1 MTENKA
7 KPGVIPPTGIRFQLA
22 CLNDSCVVGRMALL
36 TKLSKLILPDGHW
49 GGINRNAGNQDPEQA
64 SNPPLYLTFD
74 DGPHPNTTPFLIE
87 LLEEAG
93 VKGTF
98 FLIGK
103 NVERYPDLVKQLHDA
118 GHVIANHSYGHK
130 FMPAMKTSTIER
142 EIVKA
147 NDSIAAITGGAPTFF
162 RPPYGLMDKRVA
174 ACLREQQM
182 TAVYWGSASEDWL
195 LPGADSVVRRV
206 MRSMSP
212 GLLIVLH
219 EGALLGNQTVTAAKE
234 IIYRSRDLGYQMQK
248 VDLSCII

>member
-1 MTENKA
+1 MTENES
-7 KPGVIPPTGIRFQLA
+7 KPGAIPPIGIGFRLA
-22 CLNDSCVVGRMALL
+22 CLSDSCIVARMAFL
-36 TKLSKLILPDGHW
+36 TKLAKCILPSGHW
-49 GGINRNAGNQDPEQA
+49 GGVDRRAGNQDPEQT
-64 SNPPLYLTFD
+64 SNSPLYLTFD
-74 DGPHPNTTPFLIE
+74 DGPHPDTTPYLIE

-93 VKGTF
+93 VKATF

-130 FMPAMKTSTIER
+130 FMPALKTSTIER
-142 EIVKA
+142 EIVKT
-147 NDSIAAITGGAPTFF
+147 NDSIALITGGAPTLF
-162 RPPYGLMDKRVA
+162 RPPYGLMDMRAA

-195 LPGADSVVRRV
+195 LPGADRVVRRV
-206 MRSMSP
+206 MRCISP

-219 EGALLGNQTVTAAKE
+219 EGALLKNQTVTAAKE

-248 VDLSCII
+248 VEVRA

>member
-1 MTENKA
+1 MTENKP
-7 KPGVIPPTGIRFQLA
+7 KLKSEPNPGIRYRLA
-22 CLNDSCVVGRMALL
+22 CLNDSYVVGRMAFL
-36 TKLSKLILPDGHW
+36 TKLSKFILPDGHW
-49 GGINRNAGNQDPEQA
+49 GGVARSVGNQDPEQT
-64 SNPPLYLTFD
+64 SRPPLYLTFD
-74 DGPHPNTTPFLIE
+74 DGPHPNTTPYLIE

-98 FLIGK
+98 FLIGE

-118 GHVIANHSYGHK
+118 GHVLANHSYGHK

-142 EIVKA
+142 EIVKM
-147 NDSIAAITGGAPTFF
+147 NDSVAAITGDMPNLF
-162 RPPYGLMDKRVA
+162 RPPYGLMDKRTA

-206 MRSMSP
+206 MKSVRP

-219 EGALLGNQTVTAAKE
+219 EGSLLKNQTVMAAKE
-234 IIYRSRDLGYQMQK
+234 IIFRSRDLGYQLQK
-248 VDLSCII
+248 VEVRA